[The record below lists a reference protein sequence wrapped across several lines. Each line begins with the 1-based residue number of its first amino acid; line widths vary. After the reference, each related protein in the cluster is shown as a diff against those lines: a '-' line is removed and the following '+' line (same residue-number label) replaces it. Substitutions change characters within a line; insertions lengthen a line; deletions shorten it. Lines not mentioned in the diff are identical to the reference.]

1 VTALAIA
8 FAALALVLGVRLVY
22 HMLHLRELRTWLR
35 QPSLETLPRG
45 RGVWEDLLA
54 EVHRYLKRRD
64 AEEARLAYAL
74 ERFRDAS
81 RALPD
86 GIVILDSENRIEWA
100 NPTATQHFGIDA
112 RRDLGQ
118 PVINLIRQPDFLAF
132 LRAGEFRE
140 PLRLRSPREATLEV
154 RVIEFGEEQKLLSS
168 RDVTAEER
176 LDTMRRDFVAN
187 VSHELKTPV
196 TVLSGF
202 VETLADESFD
212 VPPAQRRRFLA
223 LMAEQ
228 AGRMQRLIEDL
239 LELSA
244 LESSGSAEDEQ
255 PIELRPFVERLAE
268 EARALSTGRHRIEVS
283 LDADARLLGSPREL
297 HSALSNL
304 VSNAVRYTPEGGT
317 VRLAWRTD
325 AEGAS
330 FSVTD
335 TGIGIE
341 ARHIPRLTE
350 RFYRVDSGRSRDTGG
365 TGLGLAIV
373 KHALTRHQAVLRIA
387 SEPGRGSTFSAQ
399 FPRERVL
406 PPGAARAA
414 A

>member
-1 VTALAIA
+1 
-8 FAALALVLGVRLVY
+8 
-22 HMLHLRELRTWLR
+22 
-35 QPSLETLPRG
+35 
-45 RGVWEDLLA
+45 VWEDLLA